1 VQFSRYDV
9 VRSLPSFVDGFKP
22 TQRKI
27 LFCAFKRNLKSDCK
41 VAQFVGYVSE
51 HSAYHHGEASLETA
65 IVNMAQDYVGSNNI
79 NLLVPS
85 GQFGTRL
92 MGGKD
97 SASSR
102 YIFTR
107 LSHVTRTIFH
117 PDDDKVLKY
126 LDDDGQKI
134 EPNYYV
140 PVIPM
145 VLVNGAEG
153 IGTGYSTYVLNYNPH
168 DIIANLRRSLNGQEM
183 VEMHPWY
190 RGYKGEIKKS
200 DKGGYE
206 VYGIAEKIDDT
217 TVSITELAIRK
228 WTQTYKEWLQEL
240 YQDQQDQ
247 LDEKKKHPFC
257 IEGMKEYHTEN
268 TVHFHITLTAAH
280 MATAEKLGLQKA
292 FKLETALQI
301 SNMMLFDVDG
311 KVQKFNTA
319 LEIMESFVLTAS
331 RRTSSGSSTCSP
343 GSARSATSLPRRRS
357 SSS

>member
-1 VQFSRYDV
+1 M
-9 VRSLPSFVDGFKP
+9 RSIPSMVDGFKP

-27 LFCAFKRNLKSDCK
+27 MFCAFKRNLQSDVK
-41 VAQFVGYVSE
+41 VAQLAGYIAE
-51 HSAYHHGEASLETA
+51 HSAYHHGEVSLQGT
-65 IVNMAQDYVGSNNI
+65 IVAMAQSFVGSNNI

-102 YIFTR
+102 YIF
-107 LSHVTRTIFH
+107 
-117 PDDDKVLKY
+117 
-126 LDDDGQKI
+126 
-134 EPNYYV
+134 
-140 PVIPM
+140 
-145 VLVNGAEG
+145 
-153 IGTGYSTYVLNYNPH
+153 
-168 DIIANLRRSLNGQEM
+168 ANLRRSLNGQEM

-190 RGYKGEIKKS
+190 RGYKGEIKPS

-268 TVHFHITLTAAH
+268 TVHFHITLSAAH
-280 MATAEKLGLQKA
+280 MAT
-292 FKLETALQI
+292 
-301 SNMMLFDVDG
+301 
-311 KVQKFNTA
+311 
-319 LEIMESFVLTAS
+319 
-331 RRTSSGSSTCSP
+331 
-343 GSARSATSLPRRRS
+343 
-357 SSS
+357 